1 MLQQKEKIDYYQL
14 SVEECLEKLNSNPDW
29 LSEEEIQSRLKIYG
43 KNQLQD
49 LHKVPAIFKF
59 FAQFKDALIILLI
72 VSALISV
79 YLEDY
84 KWAIVVWFIV
94 LVNAIVWYLQ
104 EAKAEKI
111 MQSLKKM
118 LNPTI
123 KVKRDWKVLEDKAEE
138 LVPGDI
144 VYIEEGDNVPADL
157 RVIEEMNLQAN
168 DFSLT
173 GESNPVNKFTHEIW
187 WYSNIGDRSNLLFM
201 WTTVATWHW
210 FGLVVAT
217 WMNTELGRIA
227 NLSYE
232 AGQWE
237 ATPLQKEIWN
247 VTKKLTISI
256 VFLCGILL
264 IIALIAKF
272 TLQEALVFAVG
283 IAMCMVPQG
292 LPAQVSAALSLAA
305 GRLAKNNALVKQL
318 SSVETLGCVN
328 IICTDKTG
336 TLTKNEM
343 TVKNISVWWHIYEIA
358 WSWYEPKWGII
369 LPEEK
374 WINPSKQISLFKDTW
389 KHFLYS
395 CFLNCNARVGQPD
408 DEHSLRYS
416 VWDPTET
423 ALIVL
428 AQKLWYDTDKLR
440 DQYSEIK
447 EFGFD
452 SVRKMMSSLR
462 TIEWKEFAYVK
473 WSAVQVLDKCTR
485 IFDGKTIKKLNK
497 TQKDKIL
504 SDVDMMAS
512 KAMRNLALAYKPIT
526 EWKHKSIQEVESD
539 LIFLGFASIID
550 PPREEVND
558 AIVAA
563 HNAKIK
569 IAMITWDS
577 AMTAKA
583 VWEKIWLVK
592 PDKSL
597 SIVTWDELKN
607 KTDIQIIKIFE
618 NDCIIFCR
626 TSPEDKLRIVWLLRD
641 NLNVVAVTWDG
652 INDAPALKKANI
664 WVSMGKIGTDVAKDA
679 SEIVLLDDSFH
690 TLVGAIKEW
699 RIIFQNLKKTILL
712 NVNAN
717 GWELFTVLPSL
728 VAMALWRIPMA
739 LNPLQILAI
748 DLIGEMWPLAALTWD
763 PGQERLMNE
772 APRDVKQ
779 HILDKHVI
787 IDLIWSSALM
797 WLLWYAAYLL
807 YFTLHGISA
816 FGVDTWT
823 IAYMTANSVTYT
835 TVMMWQ
841 FANILSRRAWWIE
854 SVFSRYIWSNK
865 KLLIAFSFSIVCVML
880 LIYNPIISWYF
891 SFWAMQLIDW
901 ILPISWGIIFL
912 LVREFHK
919 FWRRKNNK

>member
-343 TVKNISVWWHIYEIA
+343 TVKNISVWWHIYEIE

-374 WINPSKQISLFKDTW
+374 WINKSKQLSAFKDTW

-408 DEHSLRYS
+408 QEHSLRYS

-428 AQKLWYDTDKLR
+428 AQKLW
-440 DQYSEIK
+440 
-447 EFGFD
+447 
-452 SVRKMMSSLR
+452 
-462 TIEWKEFAYVK
+462 
-473 WSAVQVLDKCTR
+473 
-485 IFDGKTIKKLNK
+485 
-497 TQKDKIL
+497 
-504 SDVDMMAS
+504 
-512 KAMRNLALAYKPIT
+512 
-526 EWKHKSIQEVESD
+526 
-539 LIFLGFASIID
+539 
-550 PPREEVND
+550 
-558 AIVAA
+558 
-563 HNAKIK
+563 
-569 IAMITWDS
+569 
-577 AMTAKA
+577 
-583 VWEKIWLVK
+583 
-592 PDKSL
+592 
-597 SIVTWDELKN
+597 
-607 KTDIQIIKIFE
+607 
-618 NDCIIFCR
+618 
-626 TSPEDKLRIVWLLRD
+626 
-641 NLNVVAVTWDG
+641 
-652 INDAPALKKANI
+652 
-664 WVSMGKIGTDVAKDA
+664 
-679 SEIVLLDDSFH
+679 
-690 TLVGAIKEW
+690 
-699 RIIFQNLKKTILL
+699 
-712 NVNAN
+712 
-717 GWELFTVLPSL
+717 
-728 VAMALWRIPMA
+728 
-739 LNPLQILAI
+739 
-748 DLIGEMWPLAALTWD
+748 
-763 PGQERLMNE
+763 
-772 APRDVKQ
+772 
-779 HILDKHVI
+779 
-787 IDLIWSSALM
+787 
-797 WLLWYAAYLL
+797 
-807 YFTLHGISA
+807 
-816 FGVDTWT
+816 
-823 IAYMTANSVTYT
+823 
-835 TVMMWQ
+835 
-841 FANILSRRAWWIE
+841 
-854 SVFSRYIWSNK
+854 
-865 KLLIAFSFSIVCVML
+865 
-880 LIYNPIISWYF
+880 
-891 SFWAMQLIDW
+891 
-901 ILPISWGIIFL
+901 
-912 LVREFHK
+912 
-919 FWRRKNNK
+919 